1 MAEEKKGADPKL
13 IVAVQMTSIGVVL
26 VILGTTVFVISL
38 LSLLGLVQTSN
49 PWTPYIAKCSIISNG
64 AIILIG
70 VAFALGGLIR
80 HHEIAKNKKN
90 EDNQA
95 GS

>member
-1 MAEEKKGADPKL
+1 MTEEKKGADPKL
-13 IVAVQMTSIGVVL
+13 IVAVQMTSIGVIL
-26 VILGTTVFVISL
+26 LILGATVFVLSI
-38 LSLLGLVQTSN
+38 LSLLGRVQTEN

-64 AIILIG
+64 AIILLG

-80 HHEIAKNKKN
+80 HHEIAKNRKN